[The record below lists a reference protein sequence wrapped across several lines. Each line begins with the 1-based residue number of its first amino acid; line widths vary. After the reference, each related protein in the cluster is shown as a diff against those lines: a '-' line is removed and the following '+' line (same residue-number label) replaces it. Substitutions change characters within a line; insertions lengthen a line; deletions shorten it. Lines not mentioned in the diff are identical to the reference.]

1 MIRIELV
8 AMDKTLSDMITD
20 LLAPETD
27 MAVVGRSG
35 SVAQAMATPR
45 PKLPDVLLLQD
56 GRAGEGLMTAALSPR
71 PPAVLCIAANGR
83 EGWTLRFA
91 AKRQPI
97 EAAEGGLAAAVRR
110 AAEAPASWP
119 DQEHKS

>member
-1 MIRIELV
+1 MIRIQLV

-20 LLAPETD
+20 LLAPEPD
-27 MAVVGRSG
+27 MAVVGCSG
-35 SVAQAMATPR
+35 SVAQAMTPMR
-45 PKLPDVLLLQD
+45 AEAPDVLLLQD
-56 GRAGEGLMTAALSPR
+56 GRAGDGLVAAALSSK

-91 AKRQPI
+91 AERQPI

-110 AAEAPASWP
+110 AADTPREQPP
-119 DQEHKS
+119 RKEH